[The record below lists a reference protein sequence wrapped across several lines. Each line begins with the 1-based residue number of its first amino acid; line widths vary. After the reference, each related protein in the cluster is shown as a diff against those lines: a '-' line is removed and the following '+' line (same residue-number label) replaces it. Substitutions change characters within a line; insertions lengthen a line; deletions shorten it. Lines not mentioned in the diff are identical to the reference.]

1 MKKSIYKIL
10 LLIPVLTVWFVG
22 CKPEPKETPIK
33 GELNCLVDESLLNV
47 VKDEKEIFT
56 DLYKETKV
64 ELTAVKAREGI
75 TAVLNG
81 DAKMFVSSRNLNEEE
96 TAFVKKSNSGIKVYK
111 FSYDGLVLIVKKNEN
126 IDRMMIDDLKNLL
139 LGVDKKYKITIPE
152 QNSGVYEYLKN
163 DLLEGKEPVNVS
175 IAQNENEV
183 INKIKEGKSVIGI
196 VGYNTLKDVS
206 DLKTVKIG
214 VKETLSAGTTY
225 YEPHPGYFVNGEYPL
240 MRANVILINEV
251 GLYVASGFTSFLT
264 STDGQKIVL
273 KNNLGPAAVPV
284 KLNQIN

>member
-1 MKKSIYKIL
+1 MKKNIYKIL
-10 LLIPVLTVWFVG
+10 LLIPLLTVWFAG

-33 GELNCLVDESLLNV
+33 GKLNCLVDESLFNV
-47 VKDEKEIFT
+47 VKDEKDIFT

-64 ELTAVKAREGI
+64 ELAAVKAREGI
-75 TAVLNG
+75 AAVLNG
-81 DAKMFVSSRNLNEEE
+81 DAKMFVSSRNLNDEE
-96 TAFVKKSNSGIKVYK
+96 TAFMKKSNSGIKVFK
-111 FSYDGLVLIVKKNEN
+111 FSYDGLVLIVKNNEN

-139 LGVDKKYKITIPE
+139 LGVDKRYKITIPE

-163 DLLEGKEPVNVS
+163 NLLEGKEPVNVS

-196 VGYNTLKDVS
+196 VGYNTLKDLS
-206 DLKTVKIG
+206 DLKILKIG
-214 VKETLSAGTTY
+214 VKETLSTGTTY

-240 MRANVILINEV
+240 MRANVILINEL